1 MARVRHQGPEFSVI
15 DENIGD
21 KIVKEDDVRGFM
33 AHIKEPEL
41 ALLKK
46 FDADNMCQNTLIKG
60 GGGK

>member
-46 FDADNMCQNTLIKG
+46 FDAEGPKG
-60 GGGK
+60 ASVAR